1 VSRRRT
7 GSYAVGRERRA
18 RIVETAAERF
28 AARGYHRTP
37 MAEIAA
43 DVGLTD
49 GGLLY
54 HFPSKKHLLLA
65 VAEHRFSAIAQ
76 WWTGLDDSAGLST
89 VLDEMGRATARLL
102 AQPGLIELFVLTSA
116 EAADSSS
123 PAHALFATRYRDA
136 IASLSMIFA
145 RCADRQELAPDTDC
159 TALARECIAVTDGL
173 QLQWVLADGDVDLV
187 DAVRRHARRIADTV
201 SATRAAP

>member
-1 VSRRRT
+1 VGRRRT

-54 HFPSKKHLLLA
+54 HFPSKRHLLLA

-76 WWTGLDDSAGLST
+76 WWTDLDGAADLDA
-89 VLDEMGRATARLL
+89 VLAEMVRATERLL
-102 AQPGLIELFVLTSA
+102 AQPGLIELFVLMSA
-116 EAADSSS
+116 EAADVSG
-123 PAHALFATRYRDA
+123 PTHVLFAERYRDA
-136 IASLSMIFA
+136 VASLSGLFA
-145 RCADRQELAPDTDC
+145 RCAERGELRPGTDC
-159 TALARECIAVTDGL
+159 DALARECVAVTDGL
-173 QLQWVLADGDVDLV
+173 QLQWVLADGGVDLV
-187 DAVRRHARRIADTV
+187 GGVRQHARRLAETV
-201 SATRAAP
+201 AVRHG